1 MLTDIQIQEAANRIV
16 AALKPKKVI
25 LFGSYAR
32 GDATEHSDL
41 DLLVVAPENYT
52 KKMDAVIKGYDAV
65 QYLDIPVDVLV
76 YSNESYAKKS
86 NWCSNPAY
94 WASREG
100 KILYVNE

>member
-1 MLTDIQIQEAANRIV
+1 MLTEAQIQEAVNRIV

-32 GDATEHSDL
+32 GDATENSDL
-41 DLLVVAPENYT
+41 DFIVIEPENYT
-52 KKMDAVIKGYDAV
+52 NRMAASIKGYDAV

-76 YSNESYAKKS
+76 YSDENFTKKS

-94 WASREG
+94 WAAREG
-100 KILYVNE
+100 KILYAN

>member
-1 MLTDIQIQEAANRIV
+1 MLTETQIQEAANRIV

-32 GDATEHSDL
+32 GDATENSDL
-41 DLLVVAPENYT
+41 DLMVIAPENFENRMEAT
-52 KKMDAVIKGYDAV
+52 IKGYDAV

-76 YSNESYAKKS
+76 YSAENFAKKS

-100 KILYVNE
+100 KVLYAN